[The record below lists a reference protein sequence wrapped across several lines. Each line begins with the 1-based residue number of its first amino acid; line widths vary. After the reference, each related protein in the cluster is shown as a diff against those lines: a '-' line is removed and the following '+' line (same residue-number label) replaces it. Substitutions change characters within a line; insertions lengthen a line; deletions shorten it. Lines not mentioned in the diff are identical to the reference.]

1 MDGFEARALLDRHG
15 LRATRGRLRILDVLR
30 AGSAPLSAG
39 EVHESVGTGI
49 LDLATIYRT
58 LERFAATDLVR
69 PVQLG
74 DGIRRYEIADG
85 DHHHHLVC
93 TSCGAVE
100 NLASC
105 QVAAIE
111 ELALREHGFHVASH
125 ALEFFGT
132 CRGCA
137 LKSP

>member
-1 MDGFEARALLDRHG
+1 MNGFEARELLDRHG

-30 AGSAPLSAG
+30 SGSVPLSAG
-39 EVHESVGTGI
+39 EVHESVGARI

-58 LERFAATDLVR
+58 LERFAAADLVR

-100 NLASC
+100 KLSNC
-105 QVAAIE
+105 QVASIE
-111 ELALREHGFHVASH
+111 DLALREHGFRVASH
-125 ALEFFGT
+125 TLELFGT